1 MKMMMRRIILAG
13 VALVVALGSWFLLQV
28 YPIGS
33 PGQYEIVRVGAGE
46 SWSSIGVELSSQHV
60 ISSALAFR
68 MDLAWHGA
76 PLVRPGSYEIR
87 RGEPYDTI
95 IRTLSEQ
102 PNYRQVVVSPGN
114 TLREIEAQILAVKG
128 TAFALAF
135 HDSLIHQLESN
146 GFWQGGPAEG
156 LIGPGVYRIS
166 HSVSAASL
174 ATSMV
179 KSFDRMISAVHLGSE
194 SRLGVLSAYQLIT
207 VASIVQKEGYYPSN
221 MPRVARVIFN
231 RLERKSSLQM
241 DATILYAL
249 GRDGGVV
256 TPAMLKIRS
265 PYNTYLNA
273 GLTPTPI
280 CVIST
285 DALAATLHPATGS
298 WLYFVV
304 VTKDGQEAFSTTFA
318 QQLANEKLARSRG
331 L

>member
-1 MKMMMRRIILAG
+1 MKMAVRRIILAG
-13 VALVVALGSWFLLQV
+13 VAMLVAFGSWFLLQV
-28 YPIGS
+28 YPMGS
-33 PGQYEIVRVGAGE
+33 PGQYEIVRVGVGE
-46 SWSSIGVELSSQHV
+46 SWSSIGMELSSQHV

-68 MDLAWHGA
+68 IDLAWHGA

-87 RGEPYDTI
+87 RGEAFDAI
-95 IRTLSEQ
+95 IRTLSEH

-114 TLREIEAQILAVKG
+114 TLREIEGQILAVKG
-128 TAFALAF
+128 SAFTLAF
-135 HDSLIHQLESN
+135 HDSLIQQLESN
-146 GFWQGGPAEG
+146 GFWQGGSAEG

-166 HSVSAASL
+166 HSVSAVSL
-174 ATSMV
+174 ATAML
-179 KSFDRMISAVHLGSE
+179 KSFDRMVSAAHLGSD
-194 SRLGVLSAYQLIT
+194 SRLGTLSAYQLIT
-207 VASIVQKEGYYPSN
+207 AASIVQKEGFYPSN

-231 RLERKSSLQM
+231 RLERKGSLQM

-256 TPAMLKIRS
+256 TPAMLRIRS

-280 CVIST
+280 CVVSA

>member
-1 MKMMMRRIILAG
+1 
-13 VALVVALGSWFLLQV
+13 
-28 YPIGS
+28 
-33 PGQYEIVRVGAGE
+33 
-46 SWSSIGVELSSQHV
+46 
-60 ISSALAFR
+60 

-76 PLVRPGSYEIR
+76 PLVRSGSYEIQ

-95 IRTLSEQ
+95 IRTLSAQ

-114 TLREIEAQILAVKG
+114 TLREIEAQILTVKG
-128 TAFALAF
+128 PAFALAF

-146 GFWQGGPAEG
+146 GFWQGGLAEG

-179 KSFDRMISAVHLGSE
+179 KSFGRMVSVAHLGSE
-194 SRLGVLSAYQLIT
+194 SRLGALSAYQVIT

-231 RLERKSSLQM
+231 RMERKSSLQM

-256 TPAMLKIRS
+256 TPSMLKIRS

-280 CVIST
+280 CVVST
-285 DALAATLHPATGS
+285 DALEATLHPATGS

-304 VTKDGQEAFSTTFA
+304 VTKDGQEAFSTSFA